1 MNLARPI
8 ALNMIS
14 FSDKNQNDLENQ
26 PSKSDF
32 KNNPNL
38 IQNGDHDQHHA
49 RLSSEIKPHD
59 GHFKAEKINVNYT
72 GHNAA
77 SLAAQLAQD
86 PLDKDF
92 MPMQFNEGFGH
103 VERVR
108 RWEDHLD
115 DLSRSAREQAKKR
128 KDNDEK
134 KRKMEQELNN
144 VEHQL

>member
-1 MNLARPI
+1 MKIKEAKGTLVNKYRCILFLWQNVQQHCFGFRGRRFDGYRHRAEVLTTWYLPE
-8 ALNMIS
+8 IS
-14 FSDKNQNDLENQ
+14 
-26 PSKSDF
+26 
-32 KNNPNL
+32 
-38 IQNGDHDQHHA
+38 
-49 RLSSEIKPHD
+49 
-59 GHFKAEKINVNYT
+59 EKINVNYT